1 MTIREAVMEHGGA
14 TAADV
19 DSLVGLEDFAQK
31 NNLKVDDNASYG
43 NLLVQIFEEV
53 AEAKLIQPTFMT
65 GYPIEVSP
73 LARKNDK
80 NGAVVD
86 RFELYIGGRELANA
100 FSELNDPADQR
111 QRFMAQM
118 DARAAGDEE
127 ANPIDDDYVRALEYG
142 MPPAAG
148 EGIGVDR
155 LVMLLTNSPSIRD
168 VILSHP
174 SPAPLAVS
182 TSMNYELF
190 IGLRYL
196 RARRRETFISLITVI
211 SILGVMLAVMTL
223 NVVMSVMSGFE
234 ETLRDRLLGI
244 DAHIALVRSG
254 EPLRDYEKLL
264 AEMSKEPGVIAAT
277 PTIYGQ
283 VMMTSG
289 SRVSGVV
296 VRGVDPDRVNA
307 VINIQSFLRQGTL
320 AGLTAQHPLQVEDR
334 TVSLPGII
342 LGERL
347 ANQLG
352 VFPGSPVQVVSPLGS
367 PTAIGM
373 IPKVRRFMVAGILRT
388 GMSEID
394 QTLVFMGL
402 SEAQKFFELPNAVT
416 NIEMRVKE
424 VDQSRQIADRIQRRL
439 GFPYFAEDWTR
450 LWPNLF
456 SALQLEK
463 TVYFL
468 VLLLMV
474 LIGAFNIVST
484 LVMVV
489 MEKKKDIAILRSMGA
504 TQQSIRKIFLLKGFL
519 IGVIG
524 TILGVV
530 LGLLV
535 CGLISQYQF
544 KLPDGVFLISTVP
557 VRIYLG
563 NFVLVAVASFVVCL
577 IASIY
582 PARQA
587 AKLDPVEIIRYE

>member
-1 MTIREAVMEHGGA
+1 M
-14 TAADV
+14 
-19 DSLVGLEDFAQK
+19 K
-31 NNLKVDDNASYG
+31 
-43 NLLVQIFEEV
+43 
-53 AEAKLIQPTFMT
+53 
-65 GYPIEVSP
+65 
-73 LARKNDK
+73 
-80 NGAVVD
+80 
-86 RFELYIGGRELANA
+86 
-100 FSELNDPADQR
+100 
-111 QRFMAQM
+111 
-118 DARAAGDEE
+118 
-127 ANPIDDDYVRALEYG
+127 
-142 MPPAAG
+142 
-148 EGIGVDR
+148 
-155 LVMLLTNSPSIRD
+155 
-168 VILSHP
+168 
-174 SPAPLAVS
+174 
-182 TSMNYELF
+182 YELF

-196 RARRRETFISLITVI
+196 QARRKETFISLITVI
-211 SILGVMLAVMTL
+211 SVLGVMIGVMTL
-223 NVVMSVMSGFE
+223 NVVMAVMSGFE

-244 DAHIALVRSG
+244 NAHIALVKSG
-254 EPLRDYEKLL
+254 EPMREFDKIIGEL
-264 AEMSKEPGVIAAT
+264 AKEPGVVAAT

-283 VMMTSG
+283 VMITSG

-296 VRGVDPDRVNA
+296 VRGVDPDRVNS
-307 VINIQSFLRQGTL
+307 VVNVQSFVKEGSL
-320 AGLTAQHPLQVEDR
+320 AALKSQHPIQVEDR
-334 TVSLPGII
+334 TVLLPGII

-367 PTAIGM
+367 PTAIGV
-373 IPKVRRFMVAGILRT
+373 IPKVKRFVVVGILRS

-394 QTLVFMGL
+394 STLVFMGL
-402 SEAQKFFELPNAVT
+402 AEAQRFFELPDAVS
-416 NIEMRVKE
+416 NIEIRVRD
-424 VDQSRQIADRIQRRL
+424 VNQSRQIADRIQRRF
-439 GFPYFAEDWTR
+439 GFPYFAEDWSR

-504 TQQSIRKIFLLKGFL
+504 TQQSIRKIFLLKGCL
-519 IGVIG
+519 IGVVG
-524 TILGVV
+524 TIAGVV

-563 NFVLVAVASFVVCL
+563 NFLLVGFASFIVCL
-577 IASIY
+577 LASVY

>member
-1 MTIREAVMEHGGA
+1 
-14 TAADV
+14 
-19 DSLVGLEDFAQK
+19 
-31 NNLKVDDNASYG
+31 
-43 NLLVQIFEEV
+43 
-53 AEAKLIQPTFMT
+53 
-65 GYPIEVSP
+65 
-73 LARKNDK
+73 
-80 NGAVVD
+80 
-86 RFELYIGGRELANA
+86 
-100 FSELNDPADQR
+100 
-111 QRFMAQM
+111 
-118 DARAAGDEE
+118 
-127 ANPIDDDYVRALEYG
+127 
-142 MPPAAG
+142 
-148 EGIGVDR
+148 
-155 LVMLLTNSPSIRD
+155 
-168 VILSHP
+168 
-174 SPAPLAVS
+174 
-182 TSMNYELF
+182 MNYELF

-196 RARRRETFISLITVI
+196 RARRQETFISLITVI
-211 SILGVMLAVMTL
+211 SIFGVMLAVMTL

-244 DAHIALVRSG
+244 NAHIALVRSG
-254 EPLRDYEKLL
+254 EPLREYEKLL
-264 AEMSKEPGVIAAT
+264 TEMSKEPGVIAAT

-307 VINIQSFLRQGTL
+307 VINIQSYLRQGTL
-320 AGLTAQHPLQVEDR
+320 AGLIAQHPLQVEDR

-352 VFPGSPVQVVSPLGS
+352 VFPGSPVQVVSPMGS

-373 IPKVRRFMVAGILRT
+373 IPKMRRFMVAGILKT

-402 SEAQKFFELPNAVT
+402 NEAQKFFELSDSVT
-416 NIEMRVKE
+416 NIEMRVRD
-424 VDQSRQIADRIQRRL
+424 VDQSREIADRIQRRL

-524 TILGVV
+524 TVLGVV

-535 CGLISQYQF
+535 CGLISQYQL

-563 NFVLVAVASFVVCL
+563 NFVLVALASFLVCL
-577 IASIY
+577 LASIY